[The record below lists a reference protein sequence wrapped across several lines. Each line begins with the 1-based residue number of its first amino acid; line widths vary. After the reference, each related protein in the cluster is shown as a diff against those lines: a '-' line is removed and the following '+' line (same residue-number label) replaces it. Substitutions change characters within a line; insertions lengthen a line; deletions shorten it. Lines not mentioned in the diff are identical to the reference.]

1 MGAAGAR
8 PPPRAL
14 YLPPLETR
22 ARGVSD
28 VRVVTSDPDPEPD
41 MHRLLKRLA
50 LREFNYHHCRLHD
63 RVLSDPSPFRTHL
76 RGLPWAQ
83 ARSVGLGAPDK
94 DAAALAAWQE
104 GRTGYPLVDAALRCL
119 VATGCVRLLVL
130 CVWVAIFA
138 NVCPCFFG
146 EAKRNCYFTLGI
158 LVLPVSPCYS
168 GGFPTDFGAC
178 WPISGPST

>member
-1 MGAAGAR
+1 MGAGGAK

-63 RVLSDPSPFRTHL
+63 RVLSDPAPFRTHL

-83 ARSVGLGAPDK
+83 GRSVGLGAPDK

-119 VATGCVRLLVL
+119 VATG
-130 CVWVAIFA
+130 
-138 NVCPCFFG
+138 
-146 EAKRNCYFTLGI
+146 
-158 LVLPVSPCYS
+158 
-168 GGFPTDFGAC
+168 
-178 WPISGPST
+178 